1 MKFRHKIKLGL
12 AMKTQN
18 TQLPKSMKKS
28 SEKRYSTGQSLYTL
42 TGYTAELENQEIASS
57 HENEEKSTDSNRK

>member
-1 MKFRHKIKLGL
+1 
-12 AMKTQN
+12 
-18 TQLPKSMKKS
+18 MKKS